1 LARWG
6 AGLAIL
12 QAIAH
17 KLGKGDTVKHN
28 PDPFMTFDEAMDLL
42 GMIAAVAL
50 LTVLCLMFGGEL

>member
-1 LARWG
+1 
-6 AGLAIL
+6 
-12 QAIAH
+12 
-17 KLGKGDTVKHN
+17 LGKGDTVKHN